1 MNKWEI
7 VDELS
12 RTNTVEKII
21 YKLLPA
27 SKNRFDCPDDLVQ
40 DIYVLLLEKDD
51 KLIID
56 LYNKGELGFY
66 LLKIARNQLLSAN
79 SPYSTKY
86 IKLGAQSD
94 DLTQAANTIFEEDR
108 RRVC

>member
-1 MNKWEI
+1 MTKFEV

-12 RTNTVEKII
+12 KSNTVEKII

-27 SKNRFDCPDDLVQ
+27 SKNRFDCPEDLVQ

-66 LLKIARNQLLSAN
+66 LLKVARNQLLSAN
-79 SPYSTKY
+79 SPYYTKY
-86 IKLGAQSD
+86 IKFL
-94 DLTQAANTIFEEDR
+94 ANCDEIDKAYTIPIKD
-108 RRVC
+108 

>member
-1 MNKWEI
+1 MTKFEI

-12 RTNTVEKII
+12 RSNTVEKII

-51 KLIID
+51 TLIID

-66 LLKIARNQLLSAN
+66 LLKIARNQLLSKN
-79 SPYSTKY
+79 SPYYTKY

-94 DLTQAANTIFEEDR
+94 DLTQAANTIFEED
-108 RRVC
+108 

>member
-1 MNKWEI
+1 MTKVEI

-12 RTNTVEKII
+12 RSNTVEKII

-51 KLIID
+51 DLIID

-79 SPYSTKY
+79 SPYYTKY
-86 IKLGAQSD
+86 IKFGASSTY
-94 DLTQAANTIFEEDR
+94 L
-108 RRVC
+108 

>member
-1 MNKWEI
+1 MTKYDVI
-7 VDELS
+7 KELS
-12 RTNTVEKII
+12 EDNTVEKII

-27 SKNRFDCPDDLVQ
+27 SKNRFDCPEDLVQ

-56 LYNKGELGFY
+56 LYNKGELGYY
-66 LLKIARNQLLSAN
+66 LLKIAKNQLLSAN
-79 SPYSTKY
+79 SPYYYKY
-86 IKLGAQSD
+86 IKFGVQSD
-94 DLTQAANTIFEEDR
+94 DISKAAHIVEEDT

>member
-1 MNKWEI
+1 MTKYEI
-7 VDELS
+7 IDELS
-12 RTNTVEKII
+12 KDSTVEKII

-27 SKNRFDCPDDLVQ
+27 SKNRFDCPEDLIQ

-56 LYNKGELGFY
+56 LYNKGELGYY
-66 LLKIARNQLLSAN
+66 LLRIAKNQLLSAN
-79 SPYSTKY
+79 SPYFYKY
-86 IKLGAQSD
+86 IKFRAQSD
-94 DLTQAANTIFEEDR
+94 DISEAAHIVEEDT

>member
-1 MNKWEI
+1 MTKWEI

-12 RTNTVEKII
+12 RSNTVEKII
-21 YKLLPA
+21 YKLLPT
-27 SKNRFDCPDDLVQ
+27 SKNQFDCPDDLVQ

-56 LYNKGELGFY
+56 LYNKGELGYY

-79 SPYSTKY
+79 SPYYTKY
-86 IKLGAQSD
+86 IKFRAKSD
-94 DLTQAANTIFEEDR
+94 EINKAANTIFEEDR

>member
-1 MNKWEI
+1 MTKWEI

-12 RTNTVEKII
+12 RSNTVEKII

-66 LLKIARNQLLSAN
+66 LLKIARNQLLSKN
-79 SPYSTKY
+79 SPYYQKY
-86 IKLGAQSD
+86 IRFKSQSD
-94 DLTQAANTIFEEDR
+94 DITQATNIPIED
-108 RRVC
+108 

>member
-1 MNKWEI
+1 MTKLEI

-12 RTNTVEKII
+12 RSNTVEKII

-66 LLKIARNQLLSAN
+66 LLKIARNQLISKN
-79 SPYSTKY
+79 SPYYTKY
-86 IKLGAQSD
+86 IKFRAYSD
-94 DLTQAANTIFEEDR
+94 EITQAANITTED
-108 RRVC
+108 

>member
-1 MNKWEI
+1 MTKYEI
-7 VDELS
+7 IDELS
-12 RTNTVEKII
+12 KDNTVEKII

-27 SKNRFDCPDDLVQ
+27 SKNRFDCPEDLVQ

-56 LYNKGELGFY
+56 LYNKGELGYY
-66 LLKIARNQLLSAN
+66 LLRIAKNQLLSAN
-79 SPYSTKY
+79 SPYFYKY
-86 IKLGAQSD
+86 IKFRAQSD
-94 DLTQAANTIFEEDR
+94 DVSEAAHIVEEDT

>member
-1 MNKWEI
+1 MTKWEI

-12 RTNTVEKII
+12 RSNTVEKII

-27 SKNRFDCPDDLVQ
+27 SKNPFDCPDDLVQ

-66 LLKIARNQLLSAN
+66 LLKVIRNQMISQN
-79 SPYSTKY
+79 SPYYTQY
-86 IKLGAQSD
+86 IKFLSRSDELEKGAHI
-94 DLTQAANTIFEEDR
+94 TTED
-108 RRVC
+108 